1 MKNIKKTASLFLAY
15 LFVLSILPLGILAK
29 TASAEG
35 LPEYLK
41 YSENYL
47 ISKIQYKDTSLIS
60 YSDSESRT
68 HVFKRVQEDKEVVL
82 EGDYYSTISDNYVG
96 DSEGIYDFY
105 NEKHLKSYLD
115 KDLYVKEIL
124 SQKYGENIE
133 LFNATI
139 AKVEE
144 NGDLWIIF
152 SAYKNT
158 YLRGII
164 TPSKKIVENISYGTN
179 VTDGGAWYY
188 EGKYNQG
195 EKPQYTL
202 VNYDTEGNK
211 KEFSLINSLI
221 DNQKSEYPLS
231 AMKYVVLNDNLYIDY
246 YVDDALHTFKYDL
259 TKPGDVVGEEITTFN
274 LMNIYV
280 DSNNEFWR
288 VKDGYVQKFNDTS
301 WTNIYKV
308 DSRMNGLEVYD
319 KNHMIVTGWWY
330 EKNNQ
335 GYDEVKGIYTI
346 INNEDIREPGNG
358 QEGETPQNPTPGNN
372 GGGTGSETDN
382 GEDNKTPVI
391 VDKGTDD
398 TGNKFVEVSK
408 LPNKDSVNSIEI
420 DTKDSKAFTAE
431 ITDINTIKEGKGSL
445 NIKGGNT
452 VINLPFSTINKD
464 LLKDGSKVVLTS
476 KVEDNSDITK
486 NIKGLKKV
494 FNFELSVVDKDN
506 NVTAIHQFNDGQ
518 AEITITLSDEDLKG
532 LDKAK
537 LAVFYYN
544 EETKLFE
551 VIDTKVNGNNV
562 TFRTPH
568 FSKYIIAEKADENTS
583 GGETQ
588 NPPQENNSLEQSSNE
603 KELPQ
608 TGSLA
613 TQNQVLAIG
622 MLILIS
628 GAAILYSKRKR
639 A

>member
-15 LFVLSILPLGILAK
+15 LFVLSILPLGILTK

-35 LPEYLK
+35 VPEYLK

-47 ISKIQYKDTSLIS
+47 RTKLQYKDVSLVGYINPRVTDEYVVKRIS
-60 YSDSESRT
+60 KNGESYIS
-68 HVFKRVQEDKEVVL
+68 HGYPYVIGDKFITT
-82 EGDYYSTISDNYVG
+82 D
-96 DSEGIYDFY
+96 EGIYDVYEEKYIKTNEEIESYAQNVLNNKY
-105 NEKHLKSYLD
+105 NGNSTLTYASLQRVEKD
-115 KDLYVKEIL
+115 GNMWIMI
-124 SQKYGENIE
+124 G
-133 LFNATI
+133 FT
-139 AKVEE
+139 VE
-144 NGDLWIIF
+144 DVY
-152 SAYKNT
+152 S
-158 YLRGII
+158 RGII
-164 TPSKKIVENISYGTN
+164 TPSGQIIEKFDPYVYSIDDNGFWNYGSRNVEQDNI
-179 VTDGGAWYY
+179 
-188 EGKYNQG
+188 KYTILHNYNKSG
-195 EKPQYTL
+195 
-202 VNYDTEGNK
+202 VN
-211 KEFSLINSLI
+211 KEFSIRQPDEGGHIFNFISV
-221 DNQKSEYPLS
+221 N
-231 AMKYVVLNDNLYIDY
+231 NDLYASY
-246 YVDDALHTFKYDL
+246 YLENEIVTYKYDL
-259 TKPGDVVGEEITTFN
+259 NDLESSSAIKIEGLNLHDISVDKDNNIWRTKE
-274 LMNIYV
+274 
-280 DSNNEFWR
+280 
-288 VKDGYVQKFNDTS
+288 GYVQKLDGTS

-308 DSRMNGLEVYD
+308 DSRMNGIEVYD
-319 KNHMIVTGWWY
+319 NNHMIVTGWWPEY
-330 EKNNQ
+330 KAEG
-335 GYDEVKGIYTI
+335 GYNSKGIYTI
-346 INNEDIREPGNG
+346 INNGDVIEPGNG
-358 QEGETPQNPTPGNN
+358 QGGETPQNPTPGNN
-372 GGGTGSETDN
+372 GEGAGSETDN
-382 GEDNKTPVI
+382 DGDNKTPVV